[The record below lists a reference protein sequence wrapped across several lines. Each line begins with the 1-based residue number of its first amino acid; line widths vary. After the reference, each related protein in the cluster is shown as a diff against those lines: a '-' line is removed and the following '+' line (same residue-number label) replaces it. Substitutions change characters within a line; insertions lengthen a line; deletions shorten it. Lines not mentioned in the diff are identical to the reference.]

1 MTMIRNRKTYFKQQ
15 QEAEEKMGHSLLKWR
30 SVAIVAAIAALV
42 LAIACGSDTP
52 EPAPAVDTAK
62 LIQDAVE
69 SAQSASAA
77 SIQQSVE
84 AAIAARPQGASAA
97 EIQELVA
104 ESVTAAIAAQP
115 AGLTRADVESIV
127 GQSTAG
133 QLSAEDVKAIVDQ
146 AVRAL
151 PAPEIDVN
159 QLSSLVNSAVAD
171 AVPEGVSADEISS
184 IIQAQ
189 VTAGLSGSLTR
200 GDVEDLVA
208 KAVEDAVGD
217 QLTADQVTSI
227 VNASLVATN
236 QAIENA
242 AADAAQAAAAA
253 SAAQTAAAAAQAAAA
268 AVGELPMPSGP
279 PVQVVTSTNF
289 VADWARVVG
298 GDRVEVFGLL
308 PPGGDPHSFLPGP
321 RDVAR
326 VADADLVLTV
336 GLGLEADWLEDLI
349 HNASA
354 DESKVI
360 ALGDSVDPI
369 EFAMVDMHDD
379 HDEHMDEDDEHEDED
394 DEHEDEHDEHM
405 DEGEEH
411 HDEVG
416 IGRLIV
422 ADAMEAHLSVID
434 LSTDHVDNGLFDVA
448 APRATVYPS
457 PTHRFAIVLARGPED
472 DDDRVH
478 VFDGGVF
485 LVEHDDHHDLVT
497 QPVSRHA
504 LEIADERPVHYVNS
518 HGWTAIF
525 ADAHGHAFLIN
536 EADLASSSGGYEPV
550 VLEAGPQH
558 GAAIVISDEHVVVTT
573 KNPDYPESSDSS
585 LPVGAEV
592 LDFSGQV
599 VYDASN
605 RSCPGQH
612 GDAHNEHGVALGCTG
627 GVLYIHAHDDHYE
640 HDFIA
645 NPEEMREDSRIGSLY
660 GHDHVE
666 HFFGRASYRDDQGFA
681 DDGIW
686 LIDVD
691 HGEMRQ
697 VFSEPSVSTK
707 FSSDG
712 ELLYVLGADG
722 VLHAL
727 DAHDGDLIAEVDL
740 VEPGEAGRPAM
751 IVIGEWLY
759 VADPNSGH
767 VLGVHLEHMEIEEEW
782 HVGGAP
788 SSLAFVGVADAGGA
802 PEAGHDD
809 HDDHGNDDHGHD
821 HGAHDPHFWFEP
833 ARVKL
838 AVNEIAA
845 RLSAVDPGS
854 ASIYYQNA
862 AEYGKE
868 LDELH
873 VWTQEQVST
882 IAPERRLLV
891 TSHDAFTYFAQTYG
905 FEIVGLVIPSLA
917 THVEPSAEH
926 IAELVEV
933 VRERNVPA
941 LFGET
946 TVSER
951 LAQAVA
957 RETGANLFRL
967 YSGSLGA
974 PGSGADTYLTMVRAN
989 VMTIV
994 EALK

>member
-1 MTMIRNRKTYFKQQ
+1 
-15 QEAEEKMGHSLLKWR
+15 MGHSLLKWR

-42 LAIACGSDTP
+42 FVIACGSDEP

-62 LIQDAVE
+62 LIQDAVA

-77 SIQQSVE
+77 EIQKSVE
-84 AAIAARPQGASAA
+84 AAIAAQPQGASAA
-97 EIQELVA
+97 EIQKLVA
-104 ESVTAAIAAQP
+104 DSVTAAIAAQP
-115 AGLTRADVESIV
+115 AGLTRADVEAIV
-127 GQSTAG
+127 GRSTAG
-133 QLSAEDVKAIVDQ
+133 QLSAADVKAIVDQ
-146 AVRAL
+146 AVGAL

-159 QLSSLVNSAVAD
+159 QLSSLVNSAIAD

-184 IIQAQ
+184 IVQAQ
-189 VTAGLSGSLTR
+189 VSAGLSGSLTR

-208 KAVEDAVGD
+208 RAVEDAVGD

-253 SAAQTAAAAAQAAAA
+253 SAAQTAASAAQAAAA

-279 PVQVVTSTNF
+279 PVQVVTTTNF

-298 GDRVEVFGLL
+298 GDRVEVFGMLQ
-308 PPGGDPHSFLPGP
+308 PGADPHTFLPGA

-336 GLGLEADWLEDLI
+336 GLGLEAEWLEDLL

-354 DESKVI
+354 DESKLV
-360 ALGDSVDPI
+360 ALGESVDPI

-379 HDEHMDEDDEHEDED
+379 HDDEG
-394 DEHEDEHDEHM
+394 DEHM
-405 DEGEEH
+405 DEGDDH
-411 HDEVG
+411 HDEAA
-416 IGRLIV
+416 IGRLLV
-422 ADAMEAHLSVID
+422 ADAVEAHLSVVD
-434 LSTDHVDNGLFDVA
+434 LSTDHVESGVFDVA
-448 APRATVYPS
+448 AARATVYPS
-457 PTHRFAIVLARGPED
+457 PTQRFAMVLARGPED
-472 DDDRVH
+472 GDDRVH
-478 VFDGGVF
+478 IFDGGVF
-485 LVEHDDHHDLVT
+485 LVAHDDHYDLVEE
-497 QPVSRHA
+497 PVTRHS
-504 LEIADERPVHYVNS
+504 LEIVEERPIHYVNS

-525 ADAHGHAFLIN
+525 ADALGHAILIN
-536 EADLASSSGGYEPV
+536 ESELASSGGDYHPV

-558 GAAIVISDEHVVVTT
+558 GAALVISDGHVVVTT
-573 KNPDYPESSDSS
+573 QNPDYPENTSST
-585 LPVGAEV
+585 LPVGVEV
-592 LDFSGQV
+592 RDFNDQV

-605 RSCPGQH
+605 RSCPGMH
-612 GDAHNEHGVALGCTG
+612 GESHNGLGVAFGCVG
-627 GVLYIHAHDDHYE
+627 GVLFFHAHDGEYE
-640 HDFIA
+640 HEFIA
-645 NPEEMREDSRIGSLY
+645 NPQEMREDSRIGSVY
-660 GHDHVE
+660 GHHHAE

-697 VFSEPSVSTK
+697 VFSEPSLSTK

-727 DAHDGDLIAEVDL
+727 DAHDGDLVGTMDL
-740 VEPGEAGRPAM
+740 VEPGEAGRAAM
-751 IVIGEWLY
+751 IVVGEWLY

-782 HVGGAP
+782 HLGGAP
-788 SSLAFVGVADAGGA
+788 SSLAFLGVADSGGA

-809 HDDHGNDDHGHD
+809 HGHEHD
-821 HGAHDPHFWFEP
+821 HGTHDPHFWFDP
-833 ARVKL
+833 VRVKV

-845 RLSAVDPGS
+845 RLSAVDPAN
-854 ASIYYQNA
+854 ASVYYQNA

-873 VWTQEQVST
+873 IWIQEQVGT
-882 IAPERRLLV
+882 VAPERRLLV
-891 TSHDAFTYFAQTYG
+891 TSHDAFSYFARAYG

-926 IAELVEV
+926 IAGLVEV

-957 RETGANLFRL
+957 RETGAGLFRL
-967 YSGSLGA
+967 YSGSLGTA
-974 PGSGADTYLTMVRAN
+974 GSGADTYIGMVRAN
-989 VMTIV
+989 VETIV
-994 EALK
+994 GALK